1 MGATISLLFHAR
13 KAAKTIKGTLPIYLR
28 VTINGS
34 RFETSIS
41 RDIEAD
47 KWLAKAEKAKG
58 ISEEA
63 KTLNSYLDTLRN
75 TAFNY
80 HPSRPALFL

>member
-1 MGATISLLFHAR
+1 MGTTISLLFHAR

-47 KWLAKAEKAKG
+47 KCVL
-58 ISEEA
+58 
-63 KTLNSYLDTLRN
+63 
-75 TAFNY
+75 
-80 HPSRPALFL
+80 